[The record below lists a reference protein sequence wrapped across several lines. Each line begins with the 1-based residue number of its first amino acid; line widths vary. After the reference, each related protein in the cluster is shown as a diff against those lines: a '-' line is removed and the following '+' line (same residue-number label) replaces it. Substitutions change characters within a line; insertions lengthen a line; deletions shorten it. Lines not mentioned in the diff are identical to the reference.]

1 METTATLP
9 SDRLSR
15 GRLRNVPRRVPSPV
29 TNGTPMGEPIWTWGV
44 KAQAHVVALAT
55 DPGLCRRLR
64 RLRLRSRPSSAPWF
78 WPVPHKRATCGRRR
92 KCAWLPFLRP
102 AQSRRRRRAS
112 PRKVGGGDGADLKQL
127 CFDLSL
133 HMRRGIPISHGVVIG
148 GVKGL
153 AEDVSPRAKRVDTLQ
168 AVACGCEE
176 AVVPESETPKRALEL
191 L

>member
-15 GRLRNVPRRVPSPV
+15 GRLSNVPRRVPSPV

-78 WPVPHKRATCGRRR
+78 WPVPHQRTTCGRRR

-112 PRKVGGGDGADLKQL
+112 PREVGGGNGADLKQL
-127 CFDLSL
+127 CFDLRRHREEGIRRTNKPWCGNRRSEWPGKGCIPKGEEGRHPPGRCL
-133 HMRRGIPISHGVVIG
+133 WMRG
-148 GVKGL
+148 GR
-153 AEDVSPRAKRVDTLQ
+153 RAR
-168 AVACGCEE
+168 E
-176 AVVPESETPKRALEL
+176 
-191 L
+191 